1 MQFGLTPGYVLD
13 EIEMYEI
20 NSLMTYSYYRNK
32 ESWEQARLITY
43 LIAQTH
49 SQKKLKL
56 EDIIK
61 FEWEKHSIHSET
73 YISTEDIN
81 RLSQQ
86 AEAFEKMLAGQQ

>member
-1 MQFGLTPGYVLD
+1 M
-13 EIEMYEI
+13 
-20 NSLMTYSYYRNK
+20 SHSYYRNK
-32 ESWEQARLITY
+32 ETWEQARLIAY

-61 FEWEKHSIHSET
+61 FEWEKHSTHSET

-81 RLSQQ
+81 ILSKQ
-86 AEAFEKMLAGQQ
+86 AEAFEKMFAGQQ